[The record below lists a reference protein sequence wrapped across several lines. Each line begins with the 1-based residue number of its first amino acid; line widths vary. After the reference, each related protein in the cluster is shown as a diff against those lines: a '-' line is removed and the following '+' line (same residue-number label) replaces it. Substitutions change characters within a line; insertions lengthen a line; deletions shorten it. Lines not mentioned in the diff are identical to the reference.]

1 MASVD
6 EVYDRIKEIKQN
18 LDTTNGKLDDLKASV
33 DAVKTATDGVHSA
46 VDQVNNTLASN
57 LKILVALG
65 QYTNEALFQNA
76 QQNDTMICILEHIS
90 KNSCLLLDEAHVQT
104 ELQTVIKRNTTALSD
119 LYAATHP
126 EAALARERLE
136 ALRKQI
142 EECCPPK
149 PAEPICR
156 YEPCPAP
163 RPLRE
168 PPQAGRPDHIG

>member
-76 QQNDTMICILEHIS
+76 QQNDTIICILEHIS

>member
-90 KNSCLLLDEAHVQT
+90 KNSCLLAMAAPAASPSPARAT
-104 ELQTVIKRNTTALSD
+104 RTV
-119 LYAATHP
+119 
-126 EAALARERLE
+126 
-136 ALRKQI
+136 LRV
-142 EECCPPK
+142 
-149 PAEPICR
+149 
-156 YEPCPAP
+156 
-163 RPLRE
+163 
-168 PPQAGRPDHIG
+168 